1 MRAWAVS
8 VPRDRA
14 EEVRRDLLAKGLL
27 LRHLRIVQDRDR
39 ILLPISERVDL
50 GFPTSEREF
59 REGFVAVR
67 SYKDVVDVP
76 DEIHRSL
83 PSAFDVVGDIALIKL
98 PEELRS
104 HRTAIGSAIL
114 RWNPKIR
121 VVLEDRGVATEHRV
135 RQVEVIAGEKRTTT
149 VHVEHGLRYRVDL
162 ARAYFSP
169 RLATERKR
177 IADSTKSEE
186 IVADPFAGVGPYAVL
201 ISRRARPRTV
211 YAADVN
217 SVAVDLLR
225 ANVAANRADRVDVRE
240 GDAGKVLREVA
251 PVDRVILD
259 LPHSALEFLP
269 DALAALG
276 PSGTVHLYGIV
287 ERTEVAEREDAVRA
301 IARTAGY
308 RVTNL
313 ARRAVREYSP
323 TRFQA
328 AFDVTVA
335 RG

>member
-14 EEVRRDLLAKGLL
+14 EEVRRDLLGRGLL
-27 LRHLRIVQDRDR
+27 LRHLRIIQDRDR
-39 ILLPISERVDL
+39 VLLPISDRVDL
-50 GFPTSEREF
+50 GFPTAEREF
-59 REGFVAVR
+59 HEGFVAVR

-76 DEIHRSL
+76 GEVRQHL
-83 PSAFDVVGDIALIKL
+83 PSSFDVVGDIALIKL
-98 PEELRS
+98 PEELRP
-104 HRTAIGSAIL
+104 HRTGIGSAIL

-135 RQVEVIAGEKRTTT
+135 RQVEVLAGERRTTT

-169 RLATERKR
+169 RLASERKR
-177 IADSTKSEE
+177 IVDSTRDGE

-201 ISRRARPRTV
+201 IARRARPRRV

-217 SVAVDLLR
+217 PVAVDLLR

-240 GDAGKVLREVA
+240 GDAGKVLRDIA

-287 ERTEVAEREDAVRA
+287 ERAEATAREDAVRA
-301 IARTAGY
+301 IARTTGF

-313 ARRAVREYSP
+313 TRRAVREYSP

-328 AFDVTVA
+328 AFDITVA
-335 RG
+335 RA